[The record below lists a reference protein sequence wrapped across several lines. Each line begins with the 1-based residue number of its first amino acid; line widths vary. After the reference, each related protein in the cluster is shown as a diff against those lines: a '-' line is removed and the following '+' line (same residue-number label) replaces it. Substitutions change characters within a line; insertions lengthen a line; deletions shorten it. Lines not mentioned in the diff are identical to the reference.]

1 MLSVLFLLESKMI
14 AKSLQREWLRAKTDT
29 DGGMNA
35 KLLLFLVN
43 LCAKVRSQCFLAK
56 AI

>member
-1 MLSVLFLLESKMI
+1 MI